1 MPVELRPVGWRFA
14 LAMTA
19 LLGFYVGMFFVLGH
33 SGRFDT
39 DFYGW
44 GLVGATVAP
53 PLTAGVLAA
62 LGRRWWENDVGM
74 NMMVLAMAACPE
86 NAGLAWTFLFHHGVL
101 NTAVLAWIVIGG

>member
-1 MPVELRPVGWRFA
+1 
-14 LAMTA
+14 
-19 LLGFYVGMFFVLGH
+19 
-33 SGRFDT
+33 
-39 DFYGW
+39 
-44 GLVGATVAP
+44 VGATVAP

-101 NTAVLAWIVIGG
+101 NTAVLAWIVIGGPWWVVLASAWRLGIIGRMWRQEKDHQEKVSQDAAA